1 MVRNVQNIVREE
13 DEQEYPCIG
22 IFKQTKTLD
31 TFIFKPYTTNDE
43 LWFLKNY
50 IIKITTIEI

>member
-43 LWFLKNY
+43 L
-50 IIKITTIEI
+50 